1 MKRNDQTSVVASR
14 QSAAASKTKKTA
26 LSRKP
31 LHVLVTG
38 GAGFIGSHLVERLL
52 NDGKSIVVIDD
63 FSTGS
68 MKNLRPVKN
77 HPRLKIVRSKISGCK
92 ELPALAKHSE
102 FIFHLAATVGVD
114 LVVKSALHVL
124 ETSFNETQIL
134 LRAAAKYS
142 TPLLLT
148 STSEVYGKSAKP
160 AFSEDDD
167 LLIGPPGQSRWSYA
181 CSKLTDEFLALAYAR
196 EKKLPVTIARLF
208 NTVGPRQTGRY
219 GMVLPR
225 FIAAAKI
232 GEPLR
237 VFGDGK
243 QTRCFCLVHDVV
255 EALVRLQKRGCDAL
269 VAERK
274 GDASSPKVYHATG
287 ASRSHSGDEASR
299 PPVFGEIFNIGGTEE
314 VSMLELAKLV
324 VKTLGS
330 KSKIELIPYDQAYA
344 PGFDDMRRRKPLV
357 EKLERL
363 VQFRPQTTLCEII
376 RQTAEAI

>member
-1 MKRNDQTSVVASR
+1 MVFVESQATEPMSMPS
-14 QSAAASKTKKTA
+14 SI
-26 LSRKP
+26 LSSP
-31 LHVLVTG
+31 SSFVLVTG
-38 GAGFIGSHLVERLL
+38 GAGFIGAHLVERLL
-52 NDGKSIVVIDD
+52 ADGRGVVVIDD

-68 MKNLRPVKN
+68 LDNLRAVKS
-77 HPRLKIVRSKISGCK
+77 HPRLCIVHSRISTCR
-92 ELPALAKHSE
+92 ELPELAAQAE
-102 FIFHLAATVGVD
+102 FIFHLAATVGVE

-124 ETSFNETQIL
+124 EASFNETQML
-134 LRAAAKYS
+134 LRAAAKHS

-160 AFSEDDD
+160 EFGEDDD

-196 EKKLPVTIARLF
+196 EKNLPVTIARLF

-237 VFGDGK
+237 VFGDGA

-255 EALVRLQKRGCDAL
+255 EALVRLQHC
-269 VAERK
+269 E
-274 GDASSPKVYHATG
+274 G
-287 ASRSHSGDEASR
+287 AR
-299 PPVFGEIFNIGGTEE
+299 GEIFNIGGTEE
-314 VSMLELAKLV
+314 VSILELAKLV
-324 VKTLGS
+324 VATLGS
-330 KSKIELIPYDQAYA
+330 KSVVELIPYDQAYT

-363 VQFRPQTTLCEII
+363 VKYHPQTTLREII
-376 RQTAEAI
+376 RLTAA